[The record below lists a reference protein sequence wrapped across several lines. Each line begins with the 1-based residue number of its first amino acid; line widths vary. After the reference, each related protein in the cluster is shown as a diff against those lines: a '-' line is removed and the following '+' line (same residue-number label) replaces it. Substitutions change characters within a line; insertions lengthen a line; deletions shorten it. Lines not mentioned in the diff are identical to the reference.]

1 MSIQQNFP
9 GFSPSLNLNFA
20 RSKRL
25 DPRVTFVRQT
35 GATVTNELGLLERVG
50 NNIPR
55 FDHVYDSSTGTVR
68 SLGLL
73 VEEQRENLVDRSND
87 YSGSPGGWT
96 LSSTGTRAQDIVGPD
111 GVANSAW
118 TITDNDSAGDFARF
132 YKQISITP
140 SLSTNYCISS
150 FVKDINGTGIS
161 PEFYVFLLG
170 SSTKGSRIVYNFS
183 TDTITAF
190 SSDGG
195 GISPSIYGRILYPNG
210 WVRIYFVVND
220 ANDGGNNTL
229 QYRIYPNGRDAG
241 RTGAMG
247 FYGTQIEVG
256 AFPTSYIPT
265 AGLPTTRLADR
276 ATIDG
281 QNFSSWYNQI
291 EGTYFMSTKI
301 AHTPNPNVSLLF
313 RTVATGGPRVSLE
326 QTTSN
331 TLVGIVENSGAY
343 FFSTSGS
350 GLVPANQFRKTSLSY
365 ISTNGTTTVGAAT
378 NLSTLVDTVSSIDVS
393 KSLNTLYLG
402 RYTDTFY
409 YLNGHIQQFVYY
421 PRKISN
427 SQLQQLTR

>member
-55 FDHVYDSSTGTVR
+55 FDHVYDASTGAVR

-73 VEEQRENLVDRSND
+73 IEEQRENLVDYSND
-87 YSGSPGGWT
+87 FTQLWSQPDIITANDTISPDGTLNAAKVTNDSNTNNFNFAGYRVFAGTKTTYTYSFFIKDDDSGAFSIIVGTEQFNSG
-96 LSSTGTRAQDIVGPD
+96 TGTY
-111 GVANSAW
+111 
-118 TITDNDSAGDFARF
+118 ARNTF
-132 YKQISITP
+132 
-140 SLSTNYCISS
+140 
-150 FVKDINGTGIS
+150 
-161 PEFYVFLLG
+161 
-170 SSTKGSRIVYNFS
+170 NFS
-183 TDTITAF
+183 TKTFTTF
-190 SSDGG
+190 QYVGQESG
-195 GISPSIYGRILYPNG
+195 YVTNQTYEEYPNG
-210 WVRIYFVVND
+210 WFRIITTFDTSSFTSTQTQINF
-220 ANDGGNNTL
+220 
-229 QYRIYPNGRDAG
+229 
-241 RTGAMG
+241 G
-247 FYGTQIEVG
+247 FYQGVYGSTSSYYQKSLYTWGHQLEVG

-265 AGLPTTRLADR
+265 TGLPTTRLADR

-291 EGTYFMSTKI
+291 EGTYFISTKI
-301 AHTPNPNVSLLF
+301 AHTPNPNVAMLF
-313 RTVATGGPRVSLE
+313 LVGNSAGARVSIE

-331 TLVGIVENSGAY
+331 TLTEIITNSGSY
-343 FFSTSGS
+343 FFQPSGGGILS
-350 GLVPANQFRKTSLSY
+350 ANEFRKTSLSY
-365 ISTNGTTTVGAAT
+365 ISTNGITTIGTAS
-378 NLSTLVDTVSSIDVS
+378 NLSTLADTASSIDVN
-393 KSLNTLYLG
+393 KSMNILYLG